1 MATGLTTHRDA
12 LRYTAQRVA
21 IAACLSVVLTV
32 PATIAV
38 FGMDANAMVPAGWIF
53 AYSLTMSF
61 TVSMLLTA
69 GLSYRSALVM
79 RELNL
84 ARAELRHIAR
94 TDKLTGLLNRRGFEE
109 AAATALADAHK
120 AGIPVV
126 ALMCDID
133 CFKAINDEFG
143 HEFGDQVLIEIAN
156 VFRAF
161 GEQHGVL
168 VARHGGEEFAALIVG
183 IPVEQAMKYA
193 NTLRRECA
201 AITVS
206 KNGASTRVTISIG
219 LTVSE
224 SGTSLSQIMRTA
236 DQALYTAKNS
246 GRDRVARANIPD
258 SIAA

>member
-1 MATGLTTHRDA
+1 MPTQMTTHRDA

-21 IAACLSVVLTV
+21 LAAGLSVVLT
-32 PATIAV
+32 ATTTIAT
-38 FGMDANAMVPAGWIF
+38 FGTDANAMVPAGRMF
-53 AYSLTMSF
+53 AFGLTMSF
-61 TVSMLLTA
+61 ALSLLLTA
-69 GLSYRSALVM
+69 VLSYRSARVM

-94 TDKLTGLLNRRGFEE
+94 TDQLTGLLNRRGFEE
-109 AAATALADAHK
+109 VAASTLADAHK
-120 AGIPVV
+120 ARISVV

-133 CFKAINDEFG
+133 RFKAINDEFG

-156 VFRAF
+156 VFRSF
-161 GEQHGVL
+161 GGRHGVL
-168 VARHGGEEFAALIVG
+168 VARHGGEEFAVLIVG
-183 IPVEQAMKYA
+183 IPVEQAIKYA

-201 AITVS
+201 AIEAS
-206 KNGASTRVTISIG
+206 RNGVSTRVTISIG

-224 SGTSLSQIMRTA
+224 SGTGLSQIMRIA

-246 GRDRVARANIPD
+246 GRDRVARANVSD